1 MKTIKFIY
9 LITFTILC
17 TTLSYSQV
25 QTHTIIS
32 GKTTIAKF
40 YLQREL
46 ESMKKGQL
54 IDLYVERSNA
64 LSCSL
69 HLIGLASNPNVTMK
83 DLGIVESSDIIK
95 QLEIKHAEEVNFVA
109 KISNFEKTFL
119 PYVDKI
125 ELVSSILFY
134 EDILKK
140 LQGKD

>member
-1 MKTIKFIY
+1 MKTIKLIY
-9 LITFTILC
+9 TVTFAILC
-17 TTLSYSQV
+17 TSLSYSQV
-25 QTHTIIS
+25 EAHTIIS

-64 LSCSL
+64 LTCSL

-83 DLGIVESSDIIK
+83 DLGIVENSDIIK
-95 QLEIKHAEEVNFVA
+95 QLDIKHTEEVNFIT
-109 KISNFEKTFL
+109 KMSNFEKTFL